1 MFVMTV
7 NSFYD
12 QSDYNDPIKYYIQ
25 LSSDMLIVTNSV
37 AFHNMHLVPTTINYL
52 NGTTQTIYRSEEKQ
66 IIFDVALEANNLLTM
81 IFEISPKQ
89 YTIEQTINYQP
100 IVSINNTR
108 RMLDTSQTETVEKSD
123 ENDSVLYQLFFIL
136 SQLGG
141 FYSFLKLIF
150 GSVINKLYESMLMVD
165 LVNKC
170 NQVSVQ
176 EKART

>member
-1 MFVMTV
+1 
-7 NSFYD
+7 
-12 QSDYNDPIKYYIQ
+12 
-25 LSSDMLIVTNSV
+25 MLIVTNLIT
-37 AFHNMHLVPTTINYL
+37 FHNMHLVPKTINYL

-66 IIFDVALEANNLLTM
+66 IVFVVALEASNLLTI
-81 IFEISPKQ
+81 IFELSPKQ
-89 YTIEQTINYQP
+89 YTIERIINYQP
-100 IVSINNTR
+100 IVSTNNTR
-108 RMLDTSQTETVEKSD
+108 RMLDSTQTETVEKSD
-123 ENDSVLYQLFFIL
+123 ENDSVLYQMFFTL

-165 LVNKC
+165 LVNKY